1 MSSKRYIWW
10 WVLPAALLFL
20 IIILLPFITALTY
33 SFRAFS
39 FTDSTA
45 TGQFIGIENYRKLVF
60 DQDFY
65 NSFKVTFLYM
75 VPSILIQGALGL
87 GIALLI
93 SRAVQRARILIPIM
107 LLPTLLTPV
116 VIGLVG
122 VLTLNPDF
130 GVIGIWLNRSGLIK
144 EAVLGSYKWA
154 LPAIIAVD
162 TYQWTPFVAVILTAG
177 LLGLPKEPYEAAQ
190 VDGANPVQTFFRV
203 TMPLLWPYFVV
214 AMLIRVIDAFRIFD
228 IIWVM
233 TRGGPGTVTEAVAV
247 YAYRHTFR
255 YWDMGYGSA
264 LIMVLFVFISIMVEY
279 LYKALQKW
287 QGAGGSSA

>member
-20 IIILLPFITALTY
+20 IIILVPFVTALTY

-45 TGQFIGIENYRKLVF
+45 SGQFIGIDNYRRLVF
-60 DQDFY
+60 DNDFY
-65 NSFKVTFLYM
+65 NSFKVTFLYL
-75 VPSILIQGALGL
+75 VPSIILQGVLGL
-87 GIALLI
+87 GIAILI

-130 GVIGIWLNRSGLIK
+130 GVIGILFKNSGLIK
-144 EAVLGSYKWA
+144 EAILGSTKLA

-162 TYQWTPFVAVILTAG
+162 TYQWTPFVAVILAAG

-190 VDGANPVQTFFRV
+190 VDGASGIQTFFRV
-203 TMPLLWPYFVV
+203 TLPLLWPYLVV
-214 AMLIRVIDAFRIFD
+214 ALLIRVIDAFRIFD

-233 TRGGPGTVTEAVAV
+233 TRGGPGITTEAVAV

-279 LYKALQKW
+279 LYKALQGW
-287 QGAGGSSA
+287 QGAGEAK

>member
-1 MSSKRYIWW
+1 MRSRRYIWW

-20 IIILLPFITALTY
+20 IIILAPFITALTY
-33 SFRAFS
+33 SFRALS

-45 TGQFIGIENYRKLVF
+45 QGQFVGVDNYRRLVF
-60 DQDFY
+60 DKDFY
-65 NSFKVTFLYM
+65 NSFRVTFTYM
-75 VPSILIQGALGL
+75 IPAILLQGALGL
-87 GIALLI
+87 GMALLM
-93 SRAVQRARILIPIM
+93 SGAVRRARILIPIM

-130 GVIGIWLNRSGLIK
+130 GVIGQFLNRSGLIR
-144 EAVLGSYKWA
+144 EAVLGSNRWA
-154 LPAIIAVD
+154 LPAVIVVD
-162 TYQWTPFVAVILTAG
+162 TYQWTPFVAVILAAG

-190 VDGANPVQTFFRV
+190 VDGANPIQTFFRV

-214 AMLIRVIDAFRIFD
+214 AVLIRVIDAFRIFD

-233 TRGGPGTVTEAVAV
+233 TRGGPGIATETVAV

-255 YWDMGYGSA
+255 YWDLGYGSA

-279 LYKALQKW
+279 LYKALQRW
-287 QGAGGSSA
+287 QGADSSA

>member
-1 MSSKRYIWW
+1 MRSRRYILW

-20 IIILLPFITALTY
+20 LIILVPFVTALTY
-33 SFRAFS
+33 SFRAYS

-45 TGQFIGIENYRKLVF
+45 NGQFIGVDNYRKLVF
-60 DQDFY
+60 DDDFY
-65 NSFKVTFLYM
+65 NAFKVTFLYM
-75 VPSILIQGALGL
+75 IPAVMIQALLGL
-87 GIALLI
+87 GMALLMAG
-93 SRAVQRARILIPIM
+93 AVRRARILIPIL

-130 GVIGIWLNRSGLIK
+130 GVIGQWLYRSGLIK
-144 EAVLGSYKWA
+144 EAVLGSSKWA
-154 LPAIIAVD
+154 LPAVIAVD
-162 TYQWTPFVAVILTAG
+162 TYQWTPFIAVILTAG

-190 VDGANPVQTFFRV
+190 VDGASPWQTFLRV
-203 TMPLLWPYFVV
+203 TMPLLWPYLVV
-214 AMLIRVIDAFRIFD
+214 AILIRVIDAFRIFD

-233 TRGGPGTVTEAVAV
+233 TRGGPGISTEAVAV

-255 YWDMGYGSA
+255 YWDIGYGSA

-279 LYKALQKW
+279 LYKALQRW
-287 QGAGGSSA
+287 QGSASAT

>member
-10 WVLPAALLFL
+10 WVLPSAILFL
-20 IIILLPFITALTY
+20 VIILVPFVTALTY

-39 FTDSTA
+39 FTDSA
-45 TGQFIGIENYRKLVF
+45 ANGQFIGIDNYRRLVF
-60 DQDFY
+60 DSDFY
-65 NSFKVTFLYM
+65 NAFKVTFLYM
-75 VPSILIQGALGL
+75 IPAILVQGLLGL
-87 GIALLI
+87 GMALLM
-93 SRAVQRARILIPIM
+93 SGAVRRARILIPIM

-130 GVIGIWLNRSGLIK
+130 GVLGIWLHRSGLIK
-144 EAVLGSYKWA
+144 EAVLGSTKWA

-162 TYQWTPFVAVILTAG
+162 TYQWTPFVAVILAAG

-190 VDGANPVQTFFRV
+190 VDGANRVQTFFRV

-214 AMLIRVIDAFRIFD
+214 ATLIRVIDAFRIFD

-233 TRGGPGTVTEAVAV
+233 TRGGPGITTEAVAV

-255 YWDMGYGSA
+255 YWDLGYGSA

-279 LYKALQKW
+279 LYKALQRW
-287 QGAGGSSA
+287 QSTGEPA

>member
-1 MSSKRYIWW
+1 MRSKRYIAW
-10 WVLPAALLFL
+10 WVLPAGILFL
-20 IIILLPFITALTY
+20 FIILVPFLTALTY

-45 TGQFIGIENYRKLVF
+45 TGQFVGLDNYRKLVF
-60 DQDFY
+60 DKDFY

-75 VPSILIQGALGL
+75 VPAMVLQGGLGL
-87 GIALLI
+87 IMALVM
-93 SRAVQRARILIPIM
+93 SSAVRRARILIPIM

-122 VLTLNPDF
+122 TLVLNPDF
-130 GVIGIWLNRSGLIK
+130 GVLGMLLYRTGLIK
-144 EAVLGSYKWA
+144 ETVLGSSKWA
-154 LPAIIAVD
+154 LPAVILVD
-162 TYQWTPFVAVILTAG
+162 TYQWTPFVAVILAAG
-177 LLGLPKEPYEAAQ
+177 LLGLPKEPYEAAE
-190 VDGANPVQTFFRV
+190 VDGASPLQTFFRV

-233 TRGGPGTVTEAVAV
+233 THGGPGTATEAVAV

-255 YWDMGYGSA
+255 YWDFGYGSA

-279 LYKALQKW
+279 LYKVLQRW
-287 QGAGGSSA
+287 QRAGTA

>member
-1 MSSKRYIWW
+1 MSSRRYIWW
-10 WVLPAALLFL
+10 WAAPAAILFL
-20 IIILLPFITALTY
+20 VIILIPFITALTY
-33 SFRAFS
+33 SFRALS

-45 TGQFIGIENYRKLVF
+45 AGQYIGVENYRKLVF
-60 DQDFY
+60 DDDFY

-75 VPSILIQGALGL
+75 LPAVSLQGILGL
-87 GIALLI
+87 SIALLI
-93 SRAVQRARILIPIM
+93 SNVVRRARVLIPIM

-122 VLTLNPDF
+122 TLTLNPDF
-130 GVIGIWLNRSGLIK
+130 GVIGQLLNRSGLIK
-144 EAVLGSYKWA
+144 EAVLGSGTWA

-177 LLGLPKEPYEAAQ
+177 LLALPKEPYEAAQ
-190 VDGANPVQTFFRV
+190 VDGASRIQTFFRV

-214 AMLIRVIDAFRIFD
+214 AVLIRVIDAFRIFD

-233 TRGGPGTVTEAVAV
+233 TRGGPGTVTETVAV

-255 YWDMGYGSA
+255 YWDIGYGSA
-264 LIMVLFVFISIMVEY
+264 LIMVIFVFISILVEY
-279 LYKALQKW
+279 LYKALQRW
-287 QGAGGSSA
+287 QGASGSA

>member
-1 MSSKRYIWW
+1 MKSRKYIWW
-10 WVLPAALLFL
+10 WVSPAAILFL
-20 IIILLPFITALTY
+20 VIILVPFIIALTY

-45 TGQFIGIENYRKLVF
+45 SGQFIGVDNYRTLVF
-60 DQDFY
+60 DKDFY

-75 VPSILIQGALGL
+75 IPAIFLQGIVGL
-87 GIALLI
+87 SMALLMAG
-93 SRAVQRARILIPIM
+93 AVRRARILIPIL

-130 GVIGIWLNRSGLIK
+130 GVIGIWLNRSGLIR
-144 EAVLGSYKWA
+144 EAVLGSSRWA

-162 TYQWTPFVAVILTAG
+162 TYQWTPFVAVILVAG
-177 LLGLPKEPYEAAQ
+177 LLSLPKEPYEAAQ
-190 VDGANPVQTFFRV
+190 VDGANRIQTFFRV
-203 TMPLLWPYFVV
+203 TMPLLWPYLVV
-214 AMLIRVIDAFRIFD
+214 AVLIRIIDAFRIFD

-255 YWDMGYGSA
+255 YWDLGYGSA

-279 LYKALQKW
+279 LYKALQRW
-287 QGAGGSSA
+287 QSAGGTA

>member
-1 MSSKRYIWW
+1 MKSRKYIWW
-10 WVLPAALLFL
+10 WVSPAAILFL
-20 IIILLPFITALTY
+20 VIILVPFIIALTF
-33 SFRAFS
+33 SFRAYS

-45 TGQFIGIENYRKLVF
+45 TGQYIGADNYRKLVF
-60 DQDFY
+60 DDDFY

-75 VPSILIQGALGL
+75 IPSIFLQGVIGL
-87 GIALLI
+87 SMALLI
-93 SRAVQRARILIPIM
+93 AGAVRRARILIPIL

-130 GVIGIWLNRSGLIK
+130 GIIGIWLNRSGLIK
-144 EAVLGSYKWA
+144 EAVLGSSRWA

-162 TYQWTPFVAVILTAG
+162 TYQWTPFVAVILVAG
-177 LLGLPKEPYEAAQ
+177 LLSLPKEPYEAAQ
-190 VDGANPVQTFFRV
+190 VDGANRIQTFFRV
-203 TMPLLWPYFVV
+203 TMPLLWPYIVV
-214 AMLIRVIDAFRIFD
+214 AVLIRIIDAFRIFD

-255 YWDMGYGSA
+255 YWDLGYGSA

-279 LYKALQKW
+279 LYKALQRW
-287 QGAGGSSA
+287 QSAGGNA